1 MVYSFITVTPATPA
15 AGGTAMRIFLPGFG
29 PGSQRLGIAWGT
41 NRMRETT
48 AYQKIALQG
57 DANKSPVPER
67 RARPDAGF
75 SLIEILFVMVIAMVM
90 AAMAIPQTRAAMAS
104 YELSAA
110 VESASGAI
118 QSTRYQAIMHGYEYE
133 LTFDN
138 TANTF
143 QVLSEVPPATA
154 FTNVNSAVPI
164 SGDAVTVSASPTF
177 LFKGNGSVS
186 AVSGT
191 MSFTMS
197 DRGTTKTLTVS
208 NYGSIS
214 IQ

>member
-1 MVYSFITVTPATPA
+1 
-15 AGGTAMRIFLPGFG
+15 
-29 PGSQRLGIAWGT
+29 
-41 NRMRETT
+41 MRETPS
-48 AYQKIALQG
+48 YREIALQG
-57 DANKSPVPER
+57 EANRSPVPKR
-67 RARPDAGF
+67 RAHPDAGF
-75 SLIEILFVMVIAMVM
+75 SLIEILFVMVVAMVM

-133 LTFDN
+133 LAFDN

-143 QVLSEVPPATA
+143 QVLNEVPPAAA

-164 SGDAVTVSASPTF
+164 SGDAITVSASPTF
-177 LFKGNGSVS
+177 LFKPNGSVS

-191 MSFTMS
+191 MSFTIS
-197 DRGTTKTLTVS
+197 YRGTTKTLTVS